1 MADPVTAATTAAPL
15 IANAGLLGV
24 GAGIAMLGAA
34 IGTGM
39 VQSGVGSSAMGV
51 IAEKPEESSKL
62 LIYYLIPES
71 ILIFGFIT
79 AYLILSHI
87 GA

>member
-1 MADPVTAATTAAPL
+1 MVGEVLSGIPA
-15 IANAGLLGV
+15 AGLLGLA
-24 GAGIAMLGAA
+24 AGLTMLGAA
-34 IGTGM
+34 IGTAM
-39 VQSGVGSSAMGV
+39 VQSSVGSSAMGV

-71 ILIFGFIT
+71 ILIFGFV
-79 AYLILSHI
+79 ASYLILGKI